1 MTLMKQKEPKEP
13 KRRIALIMNVLFYFC
28 GLCIGGGIV
37 RNLTLCYELGKDDT
51 ANFIWHILPESVTM
65 LVMTICGLCIFLILR
80 NVKKEEVFV
89 YQNSSLI
96 QTIGVLIALNGLFQ
110 VTLSWFTPEGV
121 PTDTSYRIF
130 VLLGVFIIFMGYL
143 VKMGVR
149 MREEQ
154 ELTI

>member
-110 VTLSWFTPEGV
+110 VTLSWV
-121 PTDTSYRIF
+121 TSRKEYRLILLIGYSCYWEFHHLYGLYFLRWEF
-130 VLLGVFIIFMGYL
+130 VC
-143 VKMGVR
+143 VR
-149 MREEQ
+149 NKS
-154 ELTI
+154 

>member
-96 QTIGVLIALNGLFQ
+96 QT
-110 VTLSWFTPEGV
+110 LSWFTPEGV

-143 VKMGVR
+143 FKMGVR

>member
-51 ANFIWHILPESVTM
+51 ANFIWHITRISNNAGDDNM
-65 LVMTICGLCIFLILR
+65 WQACIFLILR

-96 QTIGVLIALNGLFQ
+96 QTIGVLIALNGLFS
-110 VTLSWFTPEGV
+110 VTLSGLLRRS
-121 PTDTSYRIF
+121 TD
-130 VLLGVFIIFMGYL
+130 
-143 VKMGVR
+143 
-149 MREEQ
+149 
-154 ELTI
+154 

>member
-96 QTIGVLIALNGLFQ
+96 
-110 VTLSWFTPEGV
+110 LSGSASKSGF
-121 PTDTSYRIF
+121 R
-130 VLLGVFIIFMGYL
+130 
-143 VKMGVR
+143 
-149 MREEQ
+149 
-154 ELTI
+154 

>member
-65 LVMTICGLCIFLILR
+65 LVMTICGFSDLGALVYFSHSPQCEERGSVCLSEFIFDTNHWGADSIEWAFSGNSLL
-80 NVKKEEVFV
+80 V
-89 YQNSSLI
+89 YSRRS
-96 QTIGVLIALNGLFQ
+96 
-110 VTLSWFTPEGV
+110 
-121 PTDTSYRIF
+121 TD
-130 VLLGVFIIFMGYL
+130 
-143 VKMGVR
+143 
-149 MREEQ
+149 
-154 ELTI
+154 

>member
-121 PTDTSYRIF
+121 RLILLIGYSCYWEFSSSLWAIF
-130 VLLGVFIIFMGYL
+130 LRWEFVC
-143 VKMGVR
+143 VR
-149 MREEQ
+149 NKS
-154 ELTI
+154 